1 MLLSSVKIPLSFSIA
16 AWTVLALASIASPP
30 ARAEP
35 AAAYDRCDYMNHD
48 SKAYK
53 ACIADAAQA
62 KLRAEAAPASAGNA
76 AEAKARG
83 TAKILDSRAD
93 AAAPLI

>member
-1 MLLSSVKIPLSFSIA
+1 MLLFTVKMPLSLFIA
-16 AWTVLALASIASPP
+16 AWTVLAVASVAAPQ

-35 AAAYDRCDYMNHD
+35 AVPYDRCDYMNHD

-62 KLRAEAAPASAGNA
+62 KLRAEAAAVPPVSPPKPKP
-76 AEAKARG
+76 EAQPR
-83 TAKILDSRAD
+83 TPRRRRS
-93 AAAPLI
+93 

>member
-1 MLLSSVKIPLSFSIA
+1 MLLLTVKMPLSFFITA
-16 AWTVLALASIASPP
+16 GTVLALASIASPP

-35 AAAYDRCDYMNHD
+35 AVPYDRCDYMNHD

-62 KLRAEAAPASAGNA
+62 KLRADAAPAAPIA
-76 AEAKARG
+76 PPRPKPEAQPR
-83 TAKILDSRAD
+83 S
-93 AAAPLI
+93 

>member
-1 MLLSSVKIPLSFSIA
+1 MFLFTVKMPRSFSIA
-16 AWTVLALASIASPP
+16 AWTVLALASMASPP

-35 AAAYDRCDYMNHD
+35 AAAYDRCDYMNHE

-62 KLRAEAAPASAGNA
+62 KLRAEAAPVPPPIAPQRPKSGAQP
-76 AEAKARG
+76 KA
-83 TAKILDSRAD
+83 LD
-93 AAAPLI
+93 

>member
-1 MLLSSVKIPLSFSIA
+1 MLLFTVKMPRVTSVA
-16 AWTVLALASIASPP
+16 AWVLLVLASIASPP

-35 AAAYDRCDYMNHD
+35 AAPYDRCDYMNHD

-62 KLRAEAAPASAGNA
+62 KLRADAAPVPPVAQPNPKP
-76 AEAKARG
+76 EMQQTLR
-83 TAKILDSRAD
+83 R
-93 AAAPLI
+93 P

>member
-1 MLLSSVKIPLSFSIA
+1 MFLLTVKLPLAFSIA
-16 AWTVLALASIASPP
+16 AGTVLALASIAAPP

-62 KLRAEAAPASAGNA
+62 KLRADAAPAAPIA
-76 AEAKARG
+76 PPTPKPEAQPR
-83 TAKILDSRAD
+83 S
-93 AAAPLI
+93 

>member
-1 MLLSSVKIPLSFSIA
+1 MLLFTVKMPLSLFIA
-16 AWTVLALASIASPP
+16 AWTVLAVASVAAPP

-35 AAAYDRCDYMNHD
+35 AVPYDRCDYMNHD

-62 KLRAEAAPASAGNA
+62 KLRAEAAAVPPVSPPKPKP
-76 AEAKARG
+76 EAQPR
-83 TAKILDSRAD
+83 TPRRRRS
-93 AAAPLI
+93 

>member
-1 MLLSSVKIPLSFSIA
+1 MLLFTVKMPLA
-16 AWTVLALASIASPP
+16 AFAAVLALVTVTSLP

-35 AAAYDRCDYMNHD
+35 AVPYDRCDYMNHD

-62 KLRAEAAPASAGNA
+62 KLRKQAAPV
-76 AEAKARG
+76 
-83 TAKILDSRAD
+83 
-93 AAAPLI
+93 APPKPKPEVLPKS

>member
-1 MLLSSVKIPLSFSIA
+1 MLLFTVKMPLSLFIA
-16 AWTVLALASIASPP
+16 AWTVLAVASVAAPP

-35 AAAYDRCDYMNHD
+35 AVPYDRCDYMNHD

>member
-35 AAAYDRCDYMNHD
+35 AAAYDPCDYMNHD

-62 KLRAEAAPASAGNA
+62 KLRAEPAAVPPVSPPKPKP
-76 AEAKARG
+76 EAQPR
-83 TAKILDSRAD
+83 TPRRRRS
-93 AAAPLI
+93 

>member
-1 MLLSSVKIPLSFSIA
+1 MLLCTLKMPLA
-16 AWTVLALASIASPP
+16 ASATAAALALVTVTSLP

-35 AAAYDRCDYMNHD
+35 ALPYDRCDYMHHD

-62 KLRAEAAPASAGNA
+62 KLRTEAAPVAP
-76 AEAKARG
+76 
-83 TAKILDSRAD
+83 
-93 AAAPLI
+93 AAPPKTKPEMQPRS

>member
-1 MLLSSVKIPLSFSIA
+1 MFLFTVKMPLSFSIA

-30 ARAEP
+30 AQAEP

-62 KLRAEAAPASAGNA
+62 KLRADAAPVPAPIAPPRPKP
-76 AEAKARG
+76 EAQPR
-83 TAKILDSRAD
+83 S
-93 AAAPLI
+93 

>member
-1 MLLSSVKIPLSFSIA
+1 MPLA
-16 AWTVLALASIASPP
+16 APASAAVLALVTVTSLP

-35 AAAYDRCDYMNHD
+35 ALPYDRCDYMNHD

-62 KLRAEAAPASAGNA
+62 KFRTEAAPVAP
-76 AEAKARG
+76 
-83 TAKILDSRAD
+83 
-93 AAAPLI
+93 AAPPKPKAEVQPRS